1 MFDYWIWNATE
12 NLYTVII
19 SFLKPGLEGKLCILI
34 LENVHFLTFAS
45 LNLTQMETSQR
56 MQSPKISLH
65 EKNTWTPAASCVSFK
80 NKGSLVS

>member
-1 MFDYWIWNATE
+1 
-12 NLYTVII
+12 
-19 SFLKPGLEGKLCILI
+19 LCILI

-65 EKNTWTPAASCVSFK
+65 EKNT
-80 NKGSLVS
+80 